1 MLLPRA
7 RPWTPAAPPSRR
19 GACRALPVP
28 SARPWSS
35 PLAWIPAPRSL
46 FAPARLATTQPPR
59 LLLPSTPRPAP
70 CARPSV
76 GRSTLARPRAA
87 LAQPWSPARRPR
99 VPTHGRCAEFFSSVV
114 KPLLLAR
121 LHGVAVEFPRRA
133 LAKLWRA

>member
-1 MLLPRA
+1 MLLPCA
-7 RPWTPAAPPSRR
+7 RPWTPVAPPSCR
-19 GACRALPVP
+19 GACRTLPVP
-28 SARPWSS
+28 STQPWSL
-35 PLAWIPAPRSL
+35 PLARIPAPRSL
-46 FAPARLATTQPPR
+46 FAPTRLATAQPPR
-59 LLLPSTPRPAP
+59 LLLPITSRPAP

-76 GRSTLARPRAA
+76 GQSSLARPRAT

-133 LAKLWRA
+133 LAKL